1 MTSDKRPIQVEED
14 QRTMSACNPSGP
26 SPDAEAKPS
35 RKATI
40 LIVEDEQ
47 LVAVDLEGHLTR
59 LGYRVLD
66 TLASGEEACAKV
78 KLARPDLILMDVRLA
93 GPMDGIE
100 AARRIRLECEAP
112 IVFLTA
118 FSDAATLERAQQ
130 TEAYGYLV
138 KPFTPNDVHAALQ
151 MALYKGAVD
160 RTLRESHANLQ
171 AILDAQRDGTIMLD
185 AELRIRFASSAAC
198 RMAGARHAPAPG
210 MLLSDFLRLPGERL
224 AALSAISQ
232 RPPSQRTKLPLVLE
246 NESPHPRSLEVEILD
261 DPRHDGGRILFLYD
275 VSPLVDLRRQL
286 DADAALGG
294 IVGKCAAM
302 RRVFQIIQEVAR
314 VDSTVLIEGET
325 GTGKELVARAIHRLG
340 HRRDRPF
347 VAINCAG
354 LSEELAASQLF
365 GHRRGSFTGA
375 VNDQPGLFEAAHGG
389 TLFLDEIGDLPLRVQ
404 TTLLRVL
411 EENCALRLG
420 ESQPRPVDVR
430 VLAATHRDLAREA
443 AEQRFRQD
451 LLYRIRVA
459 RVHLPPLRQR
469 REDLPLLVRTFLA
482 SHAAMTGKRVDGISD
497 PAMAMLLEHDW
508 PGNVREL
515 RNALEYA
522 VIHMHHSLVETEDL
536 PPELLESVPPAQQEA
551 PGVTEVE
558 RLQSALRRA
567 RGNRTRAAALLGIS
581 RATFYRRMRELG
593 LEEPPGGSSQG
604 NVS

>member
-1 MTSDKRPIQVEED
+1 
-14 QRTMSACNPSGP
+14 MSACHPSVP
-26 SPDAEAKPS
+26 SPPAGDRPLPT
-35 RKATI
+35 ATI

-47 LVAVDLEGHLTR
+47 LVAVDLEAHLTR
-59 LGYRVLD
+59 LGYQVVD
-66 TLASGEEACAKV
+66 TAASGEEAWEKAQ
-78 KLARPDLILMDVRLA
+78 AAQPDLILMDVRLA

-100 AARRIRLECEAP
+100 AARRIRRECDAP

-118 FSDAATLERAQQ
+118 YSDAATLQRAQQ
-130 TEAYGYLV
+130 AEPYGYLV
-138 KPFTPNDVHAALQ
+138 KPFAASDLHAAIQ
-151 MALYKGAVD
+151 MALYKGRVD
-160 RTLRESHANLQ
+160 RALRENHANLR

-185 AELRIRFASSAAC
+185 ADLRLRFASSAAC
-198 RMAGARHAPAPG
+198 RMAGVGNVPSPG
-210 MLLSDFLRLPGERL
+210 TQLADFLPLTAEQR
-224 AALSAISQ
+224 AALLAIWR
-232 RPPSQRTKLPLVLE
+232 RPPDQRAKLPLVLE
-246 NESPHPRSLEVEILD
+246 REGAHPCSLEIEILD

-286 DADAALGG
+286 DADAALGK

-340 HRRDRPF
+340 HRRDQPF

-375 VNDQPGLFEAAHGG
+375 VNDQQGLFEAAHGG
-389 TLFLDEIGDLPLRVQ
+389 TLFLDEIGDLPIRVQ

-411 EENCALRLG
+411 EENSVLRLG
-420 ESQPRPVDVR
+420 ESQPRAVDVR

-451 LLYRIRVA
+451 LLYRIRIA
-459 RVHLPPLRQR
+459 RVHLPALRQR

-497 PAMAMLLEHDW
+497 PAMAVLLEYDW

-522 VIHMHHSLVETEDL
+522 VIHMHHCLVEPDDL
-536 PPELLESVPPAQQEA
+536 PPELLESMPLAEQES
-551 PGVTEVE
+551 PGTAEVD
-558 RLQSALRRA
+558 RLQAALRRA
-567 RGNRTRAAALLGIS
+567 RGNRTRAAALMGIS
-581 RATFYRRMRELG
+581 RATFYRRLRELG
-593 LEEPPGGSSQG
+593 LEDASGGVSQDDA
-604 NVS
+604 S